1 MLYQDIAISGSG
13 AAVAY
18 FRTMGVS
25 ARIKEL
31 RSLLSLAIRL
41 RQLAAGTLPEP
52 DQALYLLAAEA
63 LEKRREELAVRSQ
76 FKRIPPGDPRLYRPI
91 DMVV

>member
-1 MLYQDIAISGSG
+1 MG
-13 AAVAY
+13 ARLPDAAK
-18 FRTMGVS
+18 
-25 ARIKEL
+25 AKE
-31 RSLLSLAIRL
+31 
-41 RQLAAGTLPEP
+41 
-52 DQALYLLAAEA
+52 AAEA